1 MRLASFNVEN
11 LFERPKAMSSAEG
24 PSQERAAALAAHA
37 RASALLDAE
46 SYAGHE
52 TEILDLLA
60 QLGVLD
66 DDEGEYVR
74 LRKLRGALLARHVAA
89 PTELVAVGRSDWI
102 GWVELKTIEVD
113 EIATENTA
121 RVIAEVDAD
130 ILAVI
135 EADNRPGLEM
145 FTRAL
150 LPKVDGTPYEQV
162 MVVEGNDDRGIDVGI
177 MARGDYPLRQIR
189 SHVFDTDDLGE
200 VFSRDCCEYH
210 FDTPGG
216 QRLVVMVNH
225 FKSKGYSSPDD
236 PLGVKRRRRQAT
248 RVRQIYDSLLA
259 EGITHIAIQGDLNDS
274 PDSDALEPL
283 LEHPQLRDVS
293 EHPEFDWNHRHGTYG
308 SQGEAGKIDY
318 ILLSDALFATLRGG
332 GVFRKGVWCGPRTS
346 DPWEMFPTLTG
357 KQHEASDHAAI
368 WAELDDL

>member
-24 PSQERAAALAAHA
+24 PSDERAAALAAHA
-37 RASALLDAE
+37 RASALLDAQ

-74 LRKLRGALLARHVAA
+74 LRKLRGALLARHRAA
-89 PTELVAVGRSDWI
+89 PTDLAAGGRGEWI
-102 GWVELKTIEVD
+102 GWLELKTIEVD

-130 ILAVI
+130 ILTVI
-135 EADNRPGLEM
+135 EADNRPGLAM

-150 LPKVDGTPYEQV
+150 LPKVGGTPYEQV
-162 MVVEGNDDRGIDVGI
+162 MVVEGNDDRGIDVGVL
-177 MARGDYPLRQIR
+177 ARGNCRLREIR
-189 SHVFDTDDLGE
+189 SHIFDTDELGV

-216 QRLVVMVNH
+216 QRLVVLANH
-225 FKSKGYSSPDD
+225 FKSKGYSSRDD
-236 PLGVKRRRRQAT
+236 PLGAKRRRRQAT
-248 RVRQIYDSLLA
+248 RVRQIYDALLA
-259 EGITHIAIQGDLNDS
+259 EGISHVAIQGDLNDS
-274 PDSDALEPL
+274 PGSDALEPL
-283 LEHPQLRDVS
+283 LQHPQLHDAS
-293 EHPEFDWNHRHGTYG
+293 EHPAFEWNHRHGTYG
-308 SQGEAGKIDY
+308 GQGEAGKIDY
-318 ILLSDALFATLRGG
+318 ILLSDALFGALRGG

-368 WAELDDL
+368 CAELDDF

>member
-11 LFERPKAMSSAEG
+11 LFERPKAMSSAAGSSEDR
-24 PSQERAAALAAHA
+24 SAALAAHA
-37 RASALLDAE
+37 RVSSLLDAE
-46 SYAGHE
+46 SYAGQE
-52 TEILDLLA
+52 AEILDLLA

-66 DDEGEYVR
+66 DDEGEFVR
-74 LRKLRGALLARHVAA
+74 LRKLRGTLLARHRAA
-89 PTELVAVGRSDWI
+89 PTDLAAGGRSDWI

-113 EIATENTA
+113 EVATENTA

-130 ILAVI
+130 ILTVI

-150 LPKVDGTPYEQV
+150 LAKVHGSPYEQV
-162 MVVEGNDDRGIDVGI
+162 MVVEGNDDRGIDVGVL
-177 MARGDYPLRQIR
+177 ARGAYPLRQIR
-189 SHVFDTDDLGE
+189 SHIFDTDDLGV

-216 QRLVVMVNH
+216 QRLVVLANH
-225 FKSKGYSSPDD
+225 FKSKGYSSRDD
-236 PLGVKRRRRQAT
+236 PLGAKRRHRQAT
-248 RVRQIYDSLLA
+248 RVREIYDALLA
-259 EGITHIAIQGDLNDS
+259 EGISHIVIQGDLNDS

-283 LEHPQLRDVS
+283 LNHPQLRDAS
-293 EHPEFDWNHRHGTYG
+293 EHPDFEWNHRHGTYG
-308 SQGEAGKIDY
+308 SQGETGKIDY
-318 ILLSDALFATLRGG
+318 VLLSDALFATLRRG